1 MERELDFSEGNL
13 RNRWFGVKDFW
24 KELEDRAVGMVKVV
38 LERALVVEQGRRVGC
53 GRYKHSLRRR
63 GYRNGSY
70 VRDLLTRYGWIEGLC
85 VPRVR
90 AGGLDSEVLDRYRR
104 RQRGL
109 DRVLLE
115 AFLLGHSTRKA
126 APVGSI
132 RWFRRL
138 FGGEISPQV
147 VSNLVKELDHQVE
160 HYHRRWL
167 GDDYRFLYLD
177 GLWITISKPVK
188 VKKVLLVGLGVK
200 EDGSKE
206 LLSFQLAGSESE
218 ASWWGF
224 ISDLKQRGLTGE
236 KLEVIIS
243 DGASGLVKAHRALY
257 PRVPHQ
263 LCAFHKAMDLAG
275 HLTDKRHRSR
285 IMADALRVFEGETA
299 TQVRKNL
306 RAFCDRWS
314 IKEPQAVRNFIRG
327 FEYCLVYLEYPDP
340 IRTMLK
346 TNNPIERYLQEIRRR
361 IIPMRSFNNAKS
373 AERITYG
380 LIAYVL
386 KKNQDVPNYQFTQLA

>member
-1 MERELDFSEGNL
+1 MREMDFSESNL
-13 RNRWFGVKDFW
+13 WNRWFGVNIFW
-24 KELEDRAVGMVKVV
+24 RELQGETKRFVKVR
-38 LERALVVEQGRRVGC
+38 LERALVVEQRMRVGC
-53 GRYKHSLRRR
+53 GRYRRSGRRR

-70 VRDLLTRYGWIEGLC
+70 ERDLLTSYGWIEGLK

-90 AGGLDSEVLDRYRR
+90 EGGMESEVLERYRR
-104 RQRGL
+104 RQRAL

-115 AFLLGHSTRKA
+115 AFLLGHSTRK
-126 APVGSI
+126 SI
-132 RWFRRL
+132 RWFRSL
-138 FGGEISPQV
+138 FGRGASPQA
-147 VSNLVKELDHQVE
+147 VSNIVKDLDEQVQL
-160 HYHRRWL
+160 YHRRRL
-167 GDDYRFLYLD
+167 GDDYRFMYLD
-177 GLWITISKPVK
+177 GLWITLSKPVK
-188 VKKVLLVGLGVK
+188 VKKVLLMALGIRA
-200 EDGSKE
+200 DGSQE

-218 ASWWGF
+218 ASCWGF
-224 ISDLKQRGLTGE
+224 ISDLKQRGLAGE
-236 KLEVIIS
+236 NLEVIVS
-243 DGASGLVKAHRALY
+243 DRAPGLVKAIRALY

-263 LCAFHKAMDLAG
+263 LCTLHKAMDLAH
-275 HLTDKRHRSR
+275 HLADKRHRSR

-306 RAFCDRWS
+306 RTFCDKWS
-314 IKEPQAVRNFIRG
+314 IKEPQAVRSFIRG

-340 IRTMLK
+340 LRTMLK

-386 KKNQDVPNYQFTQLA
+386 NKNQDVPNLQFTQLA

>member
-1 MERELDFSEGNL
+1 MKRELDFSEGNL
-13 RNRWFGVKDFW
+13 RDGWFGVKDFW
-24 KELEDRAVGMVKVV
+24 KEIEGETKRFVKVR
-38 LERALVVEQGRRVGC
+38 LERALVVEQRRRVGC
-53 GRYKHSLRRR
+53 GRYKRTGRRR

-70 VRDLLTRYGWIEGLC
+70 VRDLLTSYGWIKDLK

-90 AGGLDSEVLDRYRR
+90 EGGTESEVLERYRR
-104 RQRGL
+104 RQRAV

-115 AFLLGHSTRKA
+115 AFLLGHSTRK
-126 APVGSI
+126 GI
-132 RWFRRL
+132 RWFKSL
-138 FGGEISPQV
+138 FGQGVSPQV
-147 VSNLVKELDHQVE
+147 VSNIVKELDQQVQQ
-160 HYHRRWL
+160 YHRRRL

-188 VKKVLLVGLGVK
+188 VKKVLLMALGIRL
-200 EDGSKE
+200 DGTKQ

-224 ISDLKQRGLTGE
+224 ISDLKQRGLAGE
-236 KLEVIIS
+236 NLEVIVS
-243 DGASGLVKAHRALY
+243 DDASGLVKAHRALY

-263 LCAFHKAMDLAG
+263 LCTLHKAMGLAG
-275 HLTDKRHRSR
+275 HLTDKRHRRR

-306 RAFCDRWS
+306 RAFRDKWS

-327 FEYCLVYLEYPDP
+327 FEYCLVYLGYPDP
-340 IRTMLK
+340 IRAMLK

-373 AERITYG
+373 AERIIYG
-380 LIAYVL
+380 LVAYVL
-386 KKNQDVPNYQFTQLA
+386 NQTQDVPHHQFTQLA

>member
-1 MERELDFSEGNL
+1 MKRELDFSEGNL
-13 RNRWFGVKDFW
+13 RDRWFGVKDFW
-24 KELEDRAVGMVKVV
+24 KEMEVRTVGMVKVG

-53 GRYKHSLRRR
+53 GRYKHTRRRR

-70 VRDLLTRYGWIEGLC
+70 ARDLLTRYGWIEDLK

-90 AGGLDSEVLDRYRR
+90 EGGMESEVLERYRR
-104 RQRGL
+104 RQRVL
-109 DRVLLE
+109 DGILLE
-115 AFLLGHSTRKA
+115 GFLLGHSTRKS
-126 APVGSI
+126 V
-132 RWFRRL
+132 RWFKKL
-138 FGGEISPQV
+138 FGAQISPQT
-147 VSNLVKELDHQVE
+147 VSNVVKELDQEVGR
-160 HYHRRWL
+160 YHRRRL
-167 GDDYRFLYLD
+167 RDDYRFLYLD
-177 GLWITISKPVK
+177 GLWITVTRPVK
-188 VKKVLLVGLGVK
+188 VKKVLLVALGIK

-224 ISDLKQRGLTGE
+224 ISDLKQRGLVGE
-236 KLEVIIS
+236 KLEVIVS

-263 LCAFHKAMDLAG
+263 LCAFHKAMDLAH

-285 IMADALRVFEGETA
+285 IIADALRVFEGETA

-306 RAFCDRWS
+306 RSFCDKWS
-314 IKEPQAVRNFIRG
+314 IQEPQAVRNFIRG

-340 IRTMLK
+340 VRTMLK
-346 TNNPIERYLQEIRRR
+346 TNNPVERYIEELRRR
-361 IIPMRSFNNAKS
+361 IIPMRSFNNCKS
-373 AERITYG
+373 AERIIYG

-386 KKNQDVPNYQFTQLA
+386 NQHQDVPNYEFTQLA